1 MSNPPFSPPPREPGF
16 SPPTREP
23 GFSPPTRDPW
33 KGLRGVM
40 AGTLVLEAIV
50 VLLALPVVSRT
61 GGGLSAVSLTF
72 VIGLG
77 LAMIVMSGLQR
88 RSWALPANLLLAAL
102 AVVGLVVNIP
112 LGVVGLIFAAVW
124 VYLMYL
130 RRDITTRMAAGR
142 LPGQRG

>member
-1 MSNPPFSPPPREPGF
+1 
-16 SPPTREP
+16 
-23 GFSPPTRDPW
+23 
-33 KGLRGVM
+33 M

-61 GGGLSAVSLTF
+61 GGGLSAVSLVF

-88 RSWALPANLLLAAL
+88 RRWALPANLVLAGL
-102 AVVGLVVNIP
+102 AVVGLVINVP

-130 RRDITTRMAAGR
+130 RRDITQRMAAGR